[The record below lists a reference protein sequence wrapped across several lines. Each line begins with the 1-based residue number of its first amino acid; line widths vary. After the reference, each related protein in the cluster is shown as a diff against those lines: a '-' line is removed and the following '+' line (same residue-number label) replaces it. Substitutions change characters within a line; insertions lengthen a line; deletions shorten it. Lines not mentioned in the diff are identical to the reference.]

1 MKNQGDGNN
10 NVNGE
15 CHKCDS
21 LQVKNEGSD
30 DNADEDTQIEGH
42 KSDENPS
49 DSSDKKKTED
59 LDLEDLMEVEDS

>member
-1 MKNQGDGNN
+1 MNQRPDKCLQWVSWIEMGTLPWSAKKNQGDGNN

-42 KSDENPS
+42 KNDE
-49 DSSDKKKTED
+49 K
-59 LDLEDLMEVEDS
+59 